1 MKTVYEHKLTGEK
14 YTAKRIGS
22 EVMGGEMLTGVWFES
37 VSGGDDKFM
46 TDHQI
51 QKMMKAV

>member
-14 YTAKRIGS
+14 YTAKRNGTELIAGD
-22 EVMGGEMLTGVWFES
+22 MLTGVWFES
-37 VSGGDDKFM
+37 VNGGSDKFM

-51 QKMMKAV
+51 HKMMKQA

>member
-14 YTAKRIGS
+14 YTAKNTGYKVFGN
-22 EVMGGEMLTGVWFES
+22 EKLAGVWFDP

-51 QKMMKAV
+51 QKMIRVA